1 MATPIRYFSILTV
14 LTVNKIVSF
23 VSIYLFLSFSL
34 LCGASQL
41 LREFFWFRSA
51 VFASSV
57 GCLVQQS
64 QMVNGK

>member
-14 LTVNKIVSF
+14 LTVSKIVSF
-23 VSIYLFLSFSL
+23 VSIYFSL
-34 LCGASQL
+34 LCGTSQL
-41 LREFFWFRSA
+41 LREISLLRSA

-64 QMVNGK
+64 QMVNRLDAM